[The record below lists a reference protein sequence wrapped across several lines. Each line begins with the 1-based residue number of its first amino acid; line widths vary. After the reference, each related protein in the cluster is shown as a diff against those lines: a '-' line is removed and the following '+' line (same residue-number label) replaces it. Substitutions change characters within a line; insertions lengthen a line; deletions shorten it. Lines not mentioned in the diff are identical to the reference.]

1 MNEPLAH
8 YLVYL
13 DLECGYSVNTVAS
26 YRRVLID
33 FLPFL
38 ARRHTTPRRLHPDDL
53 HDYVRTL
60 RDRRGNCATTIRL
73 KLQAVKSFLAYLEAR
88 GAGPRDRSVRKYDF
102 RYKAE
107 WHEAGSLSASQLTG
121 LLKAVHARL
130 KHAETGSSGARDAKR
145 LFAVQRD
152 LCLLTLLASTGLRIA
167 EALGIKLADIDPAD
181 KSIRVLGKGKKFRTV
196 FYDLPA
202 LEEVLETYR
211 AARRTLDVE
220 HDLLFVSSKEYRP
233 LQSRGA
239 QKLLKGYLREA
250 GLSDSITPHSLRHTF
265 ATLSIERG
273 ANIKAVSQILGHA
286 NCSITVNL
294 YTHLSNEHLREVM
307 QICSPLS
314 PVEIPIEE
322 RSRMRR
328 QHLAY
333 IEKTG

>member
-1 MNEPLAH
+1 MNESLAQ
-8 YLVYL
+8 YLVHL
-13 DLECGYSVNTVAS
+13 DLECGYSQNTVAS

-33 FLPFL
+33 FLAFL
-38 ARRHTTPRRLHPDDL
+38 TRRHTTLRRLHPNDL

-60 RDRRGNCATTIRL
+60 RDARGNCAATIRL
-73 KLQAVKSFLAYLEAR
+73 KLQAVKSFLTYLHLR
-88 GAGPRDRSVRKYDF
+88 GAGPRERSMRKYDF
-102 RYKAE
+102 RYKVE
-107 WHEAGSLSASQLTG
+107 QHEAHSLCASQLG
-121 LLKAVHARL
+121 RLLEAARARV
-130 KHAETGSSGARDAKR
+130 KHAKTRSSGTRDAKR
-145 LFAVQRD
+145 LFAAQRD

-167 EALGIKLADIDPAD
+167 EALSIRLSDIDPAD
-181 KSIRVLGKGKKFRTV
+181 NSIRILGKGKKFRTV
-196 FYDLPA
+196 FSDLPA
-202 LEEVLETYR
+202 LEEVLEKYL
-211 AARRTLDVE
+211 AARRALDVE
-220 HDLLFVSSKEYRP
+220 HDLLFISTKAYRP
-233 LQSRGA
+233 LLSRGV
-239 QKLLKGYLREA
+239 QKLLKDYLREA
-250 GLSDSITPHSLRHTF
+250 GLTDSITPHSLRHTF

-314 PVEIPIEE
+314 PVAIPIEE